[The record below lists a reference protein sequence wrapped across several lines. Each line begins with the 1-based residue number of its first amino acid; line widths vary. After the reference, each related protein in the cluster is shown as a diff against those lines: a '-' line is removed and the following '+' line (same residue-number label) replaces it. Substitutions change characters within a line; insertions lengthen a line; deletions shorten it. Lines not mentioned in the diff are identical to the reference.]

1 MLAIKLAIVK
11 QVVTDHS
18 NDFYTQC
25 LVSYPT
31 LLPGT
36 DFNNATVTFTIP
48 SGAQEF
54 DIQMRDI
61 IFNDTVNEAEEI
73 LILVLELT
81 DTGGMDINFDEE
93 LGILIFNILD
103 DNRRKI
109 VIC

>member
-1 MLAIKLAIVK
+1 M
-11 QVVTDHS
+11 S
-18 NDFYTQC
+18 
-25 LVSYPT
+25 VSYPT

-81 DTGGMDINFDEE
+81 DTGGMEINFDEE
-93 LGILIFNILD
+93 LGILIYNILD
-103 DNRRKI
+103 DNCRKNLI
-109 VIC
+109 S